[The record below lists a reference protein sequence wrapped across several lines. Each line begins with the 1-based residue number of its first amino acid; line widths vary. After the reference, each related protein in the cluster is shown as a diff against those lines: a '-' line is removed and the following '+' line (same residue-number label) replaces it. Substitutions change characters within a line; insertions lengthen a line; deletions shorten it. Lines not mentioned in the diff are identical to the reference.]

1 MSVDMSE
8 KRKGKTP
15 PKGLGA
21 CRVSTVKSARQ
32 TETSEYCLEDIRG
45 WIVEGKGDFAKKI
58 KMIRATS
65 DEEKQVE
72 LKLTLPG
79 VMFSET
85 FHRRSS
91 KELIQHSGLICM
103 DFDDVE
109 HPAETIDNMRFDP
122 HLALAFV
129 SPRANGVKA
138 VFCIPDDGNH
148 GNAFETVRDYCA
160 TMYEL
165 QADEACKDVSRLCFL
180 SVDPEA
186 HYAPD
191 ALPLRV
197 APKVEA
203 PKPKKKPTEGDRIG
217 DRYQASS
224 DIWNRSADL
233 LTGVGWKIGRSG
245 GDRTFCT
252 RPGKERGV
260 SGTLWSDGGFYCFS
274 DQAPPLKPSQSY
286 SAFALLTTL
295 SYGGDYKAAT
305 KALAD
310 EFGDDLRNKSGAD
323 FYGKARSA
331 GEGKEYD
338 SGKNKTN
345 LLDLLNASVISEQAQ
360 LEILRRNQQE
370 QVEVIPGALLGQ
382 ATACYMQYNGGK
394 TLTTLRFIADSVE
407 EGRIN
412 GNDVYYILADD
423 DFSGAVCKG
432 TLAKEKGFHLVVP
445 SLLENS
451 IAIDQIEPLLDDLA
465 GTGEALGKIF
475 IVDTLKKV
483 CSMMDKRAAAKFGK
497 TVRKFIQN
505 GGTFIALGHI
515 NKHKNSE
522 GKPVHEG
529 TGDIVNDFDCVYL
542 GNIDTTIDEANRQVT
557 FRNAKSRGDV
567 PLKFSVKYDA
577 GAKTSWMDKFKSV
590 ELINEAEAETR
601 EKALEDQ
608 QRLEHD
614 LNGVKWIREQL
625 EDGPKVTSAITRAD
639 GKPCGIGWK
648 KINNLIH
655 RYSDNHRNRNYRFW
669 TSKAASKNAQLWTL
683 TDNHPEQYNP

>member
-32 TETSEYCLEDIRG
+32 TETSEYFLEDIRG

-79 VMFSET
+79 VMFSGT

-224 DIWNRSADL
+224 DICNRSADL
-233 LTGVGWKIGRSG
+233 LTGVGWKIVRSG

-295 SYGGDYKAAT
+295 SYGGDFKAAT

-310 EFGDDLRNKSGAD
+310 EFGDKEPSKSGAEY
-323 FYGKARSA
+323 YGKR
-331 GEGKEYD
+331 GKEESED
-338 SGKNKTN
+338 ELPSSLFDKLQSLKFDPDN
-345 LLDLLNASVISEQAQ
+345 LA
-360 LEILRRNQQE
+360 
-370 QVEVIPGALLGQ
+370 P
-382 ATACYMQYNGGK
+382 TK
-394 TLTTLRFIADSVE
+394 
-407 EGRIN
+407 
-412 GNDVYYILADD
+412 
-423 DFSGAVCKG
+423 
-432 TLAKEKGFHLVVP
+432 
-445 SLLENS
+445 
-451 IAIDQIEPLLDDLA
+451 EPLLLLNDVPVLYA
-465 GTGEALGKIF
+465 GNLLTLVGHDKSGKSHVEAAI
-475 IVDTLKKV
+475 
-483 CSMMDKRAAAKFGK
+483 AKA
-497 TVRKFIQN
+497 T
-505 GGTFIALGHI
+505 T
-515 NKHKNSE
+515 
-522 GKPVHEG
+522 EG
-529 TGDIVNDFDCVYL
+529 TRHLGFTCADVGRIAYIDCEQDRTDFESLLLRAGCDAEKVAGYHLTGLSVSDAKSALVAILEGEQNLRAVLIDGFADLLGSVNDEEQAIGLVRYL
-542 GNIDTTIDEANRQVT
+542 MATALRYEVAIIGVLHLNPGSDE
-557 FRNAKSRGDV
+557 KSRGH
-567 PLKFSVKYDA
+567 LGSQL
-577 GAKTSWMDKFKSV
+577 GRKSQTVLQIKQSDDGSRVLFTQRARKRSIPEAHGVRFAWCEESQGFV
-590 ELINEAEAETR
+590 EIEGTPGEIKQAQKLEEWTRLLREIEAET
-601 EKALEDQ
+601 KMLAWKNK
-608 QRLEHD
+608 D
-614 LNGVKWIREQL
+614 LVCAIMEAEGVKKRTAQTRLKQWLDARL
-625 EDGPKVTSAITRAD
+625 LKHDANRGVYTSTR
-639 GKPCGIGWK
+639 G
-648 KINNLIH
+648 
-655 RYSDNHRNRNYRFW
+655 
-669 TSKAASKNAQLWTL
+669 NA
-683 TDNHPEQYNP
+683 NEVE

>member
-8 KRKGKTP
+8 KRKRKTP

-79 VMFSET
+79 VMFSGT

-160 TMYEL
+160 SMYEL

-224 DIWNRSADL
+224 DICNRSADL
-233 LTGVGWKIGRSG
+233 LTGVGWKIVRSG

-310 EFGDDLRNKSGAD
+310 EFGDKEPSKSGAEY
-323 FYGKARSA
+323 YGKR
-331 GEGKEYD
+331 GKEESED
-338 SGKNKTN
+338 ELPSSLFDKLQSLKFDPDN
-345 LLDLLNASVISEQAQ
+345 LA
-360 LEILRRNQQE
+360 
-370 QVEVIPGALLGQ
+370 P
-382 ATACYMQYNGGK
+382 TK
-394 TLTTLRFIADSVE
+394 
-407 EGRIN
+407 
-412 GNDVYYILADD
+412 
-423 DFSGAVCKG
+423 
-432 TLAKEKGFHLVVP
+432 
-445 SLLENS
+445 
-451 IAIDQIEPLLDDLA
+451 EPLLLLNDVPVLYA
-465 GTGEALGKIF
+465 GNLLTLVGHDKSGKSHVEAAI
-475 IVDTLKKV
+475 
-483 CSMMDKRAAAKFGK
+483 AKA
-497 TVRKFIQN
+497 T
-505 GGTFIALGHI
+505 T
-515 NKHKNSE
+515 
-522 GKPVHEG
+522 EG
-529 TGDIVNDFDCVYL
+529 TRHLGFTCADVGRIAYIDCEQDRTDFESLLLRAGCDAEKVAGYHLTGLSVSDAKSALVAILEGEQNLRAVLIDGFADLLGSVNDEEQAIGLVRYL
-542 GNIDTTIDEANRQVT
+542 MATALRYEVAIIGVLHLNPGSDE
-557 FRNAKSRGDV
+557 KSRGHLGSQLGRKSQTVLQIKQSDDGSRV
-567 PLKFSVKYDA
+567 LFTQRARKRSIPEAHGVRFAWCEESQGFVEIEGTPGEIKQAQKLEEWTRLLREIEAETKMLAWKNKVLVCAIMEAEGVKKRTAQTRIKQWLDAKLLKYDA
-577 GAKTSWMDKFKSV
+577 NRGVYTSTRGNANEV
-590 ELINEAEAETR
+590 E
-601 EKALEDQ
+601 
-608 QRLEHD
+608 
-614 LNGVKWIREQL
+614 
-625 EDGPKVTSAITRAD
+625 
-639 GKPCGIGWK
+639 
-648 KINNLIH
+648 
-655 RYSDNHRNRNYRFW
+655 
-669 TSKAASKNAQLWTL
+669 
-683 TDNHPEQYNP
+683 

>member
-1 MSVDMSE
+1 MSVDMSKKLE
-8 KRKGKTP
+8 EKTP

-32 TETSEYCLEDIRG
+32 TETSEYCLDDIRG

-72 LKLTLPG
+72 LKLTLLG
-79 VMFSET
+79 VMFSGT

-148 GNAFETVRDYCA
+148 GIAFETVRDYCA

-224 DIWNRSADL
+224 HICNRSADL
-233 LTGVGWKIGRSG
+233 LTGVGWKIVRSG

-260 SGTLWSDGGFYCFS
+260 SGTLWSDGRFYCFS
-274 DQAPPLKPSQSY
+274 DQAPPLKPSQGY
-286 SAFALLTTL
+286 SAFALYSTL
-295 SYGGDYKAAT
+295 EHGGNYKKAA

-310 EFGDDLRNKSGAD
+310 EFGDEYKNKSGTD
-323 FYGKARSA
+323 FYGKATSA
-331 GEGKEYD
+331 SEAKADVTNKEKLSLFEQLQTRKFD
-338 SGKNKTN
+338 PNNLTEPLEPILELKNSPIISSGN
-345 LLDLLNASVISEQAQ
+345 LLVLKAHDKSDKSHVMAA
-360 LEILRRNQQE
+360 
-370 QVEVIPGALLGQ
+370 
-382 ATACYMQYNGGK
+382 M
-394 TLTTLRFIADSVE
+394 
-407 EGRIN
+407 
-412 GNDVYYILADD
+412 
-423 DFSGAVCKG
+423 
-432 TLAKEKGFHLVVP
+432 AK
-445 SLLENS
+445 
-451 IAIDQIEPLLDDLA
+451 
-465 GTGEALGKIF
+465 
-475 IVDTLKKV
+475 
-483 CSMMDKRAAAKFGK
+483 
-497 TVRKFIQN
+497 
-505 GGTFIALGHI
+505 
-515 NKHKNSE
+515 
-522 GKPVHEG
+522 
-529 TGDIVNDFDCVYL
+529 
-542 GNIDTTIDEANRQVT
+542 
-557 FRNAKSRGDV
+557 
-567 PLKFSVKYDA
+567 
-577 GAKTSWMDKFKSV
+577 
-590 ELINEAEAETR
+590 
-601 EKALEDQ
+601 
-608 QRLEHD
+608 
-614 LNGVKWIREQL
+614 
-625 EDGPKVTSAITRAD
+625 AITQGGRHL
-639 GKPCGIGWK
+639 GI
-648 KINNLIH
+648 
-655 RYSDNHRNRNYRFW
+655 
-669 TSKAASKNAQLWTL
+669 TSRVNGRVAYI
-683 TDNHPEQYNP
+683 DCE